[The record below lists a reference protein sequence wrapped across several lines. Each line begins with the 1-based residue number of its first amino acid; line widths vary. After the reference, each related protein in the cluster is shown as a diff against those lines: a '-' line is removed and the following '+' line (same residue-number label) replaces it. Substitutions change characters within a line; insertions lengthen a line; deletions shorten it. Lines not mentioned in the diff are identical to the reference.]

1 MLNIYTF
8 PSTNHRWKTSLFQ
21 WLNWIRHFDERTCRV
36 FYVYHL
42 EYEFTLR
49 KSSLYCK
56 TFVYVRS
63 KILKTECIDNQKD
76 TKAIK
81 LHLDL
86 WSVIIVHD
94 SSNRLWTRL
103 DLCCAVFVILSS
115 SRGKKRRFLSY
126 VEVIHGSLVGC
137 LGVFVYRRPL
147 NSRAYR
153 HMLDIRACA
162 LLLNNCTIWEKTL

>member
-1 MLNIYTF
+1 MTGITSQYGGFPYRLNFLIMLNIYTF

-76 TKAIK
+76 TKAIQ

-94 SSNRLWTRL
+94 SSNGLWTRL
-103 DLCCAVFVILSS
+103 DLCCAVFFNFMFFK
-115 SRGKKRRFLSY
+115 GK
-126 VEVIHGSLVGC
+126 
-137 LGVFVYRRPL
+137 
-147 NSRAYR
+147 
-153 HMLDIRACA
+153 
-162 LLLNNCTIWEKTL
+162 EKTLVIVCRSNPWEFSRVFGRFCL